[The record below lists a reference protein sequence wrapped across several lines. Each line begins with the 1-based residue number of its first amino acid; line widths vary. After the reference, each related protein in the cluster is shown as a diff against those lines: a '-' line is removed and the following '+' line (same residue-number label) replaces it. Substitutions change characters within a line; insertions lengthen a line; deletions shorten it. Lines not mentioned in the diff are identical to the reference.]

1 MPRFSARP
9 RLLRRGPLPFRY
21 VFLLT
26 FVFFMFSTALS
37 LWIVNKSIE
46 PVLMEIAETET
57 KRIANLVINNAIEQQ
72 FLKENQE
79 INDLVVVQKDANGK
93 IASVDFNTAVINR
106 ILAKTDD
113 YVMESLKAA
122 TEGRIERLVLPEVES
137 GKGESRGIIYY
148 IPFGQVTNNS
158 LLGNLGPRIPVQFQ
172 VIGNV
177 ASEVTKE
184 IKPFGINSALIEVD
198 IHVSVDI
205 QVVIPFASKVATVT
219 TDIPIAM
226 HVLPGEVPQFYNN
239 GGNVGPSLHV
249 PSH

>member
-122 TEGRIERLVLPEVES
+122 TEGKIERLVLPEVES

>member
-106 ILAKTDD
+106 ILARTDD